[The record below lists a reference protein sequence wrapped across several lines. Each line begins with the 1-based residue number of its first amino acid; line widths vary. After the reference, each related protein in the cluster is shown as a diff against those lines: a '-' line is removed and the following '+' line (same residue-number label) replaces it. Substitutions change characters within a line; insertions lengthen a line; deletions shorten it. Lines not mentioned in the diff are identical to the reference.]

1 MMLRQVMTLTIIALR
16 NEKGSY
22 NRTIVRIL
30 SERIIALRNEKGS
43 YN

>member
-1 MMLRQVMTLTIIALR
+1 MKVKIIALR

-22 NRTIVRIL
+22 NVDYRAHY